1 MAVGRDEEAS
11 FALFYLIPQPRPD
24 VVDAPVKP
32 ARLGRLVAL
41 APQVQAHGA
50 TARALQALRDGGP
63 DRLRRLQ
70 EPPLERRLGFDVV
83 LWEQA

>member
-1 MAVGRDEEAS
+1 MAVRRDEEAS
-11 FALFYLIPQPRPD
+11 FALLYLIAQPRPD

-32 ARLGRLVAL
+32 ACLGRLVAL

-70 EPPLERRLGFDVV
+70 EPPLERCSISGAL
-83 LWEQA
+83 AN